1 MMRGCTRE
9 PQRKAI
15 AEEGEGVSPLKCLC
29 GGIPA
34 GKFGAAKQDVGQV
47 KVMPGLL
54 KKARMGSRG
63 RASVVLGGPS
73 APQQP
78 PKTQGRGM

>member
-1 MMRGCTRE
+1 MMRGCKGE

-15 AEEGEGVSPLKCLC
+15 AEEGEGVSPLKCIW

-34 GKFGAAKQDVGQV
+34 GKFGAAKQDIGQV

-54 KKARMGSRG
+54 KKPRKGSRG
-63 RASVVLGGPS
+63 RASVVMGEPS
-73 APQQP
+73 AP
-78 PKTQGRGM
+78 